1 LNILIKASFYLPEP
15 SKVITV
21 KEDSDVVLPCSLSTK
36 NITSELFD
44 WRKVAQKNEVQKEVY
59 MYDNGTHYNSGLD
72 GQSEEFKGRV
82 SHFQDELK
90 HGNAS
95 IIIRNTKISDSG
107 DYSCDFPKLQTPQ
120 TFYVK
125 LVVERVLKDRSGEN
139 IPGAAP
145 KPLIESLKDGVLQCK
160 VHGNPTPEVGWRD
173 RDGNVLRAK
182 VTERGDGF
190 NIILQTTVKKSGI
203 YCCVATQEE
212 IKHQI
217 YAETNVYIS
226 GLSPG
231 WIVLIVVGV
240 VAGVVCLNV
249 GVVIAGAVFVKK
261 GYITLYRIKGT
272 KVIKVEEGSDVILP
286 FYVQPK
292 KDITSKVFIWR
303 KRSEAGGK
311 QKNVLLYD
319 KDVLNKG
326 QSEEV
331 KGQDKESEKVEGQ
344 DEQFRGRVEYFQK
357 ELKEGNASITI
368 RKITMADSGKYICIY
383 QYRRKPQT
391 FKFNLVVVE
400 PKVITVEEGSD
411 VNGGPEENLRLKEE
425 TS

>member
-1 LNILIKASFYLPEP
+1 EP

-125 LVVERVLKDRSGEN
+125 LVV
-139 IPGAAP
+139 
-145 KPLIESLKDGVLQCK
+145 
-160 VHGNPTPEVGWRD
+160 
-173 RDGNVLRAK
+173 
-182 VTERGDGF
+182 
-190 NIILQTTVKKSGI
+190 
-203 YCCVATQEE
+203 
-212 IKHQI
+212 
-217 YAETNVYIS
+217 
-226 GLSPG
+226 
-231 WIVLIVVGV
+231 
-240 VAGVVCLNV
+240 
-249 GVVIAGAVFVKK
+249 
-261 GYITLYRIKGT
+261 GT

-319 KDVLNKG
+319 KDVLNKATA
-326 QSEEV
+326 V
-331 KGQDKESEKVEGQ
+331 KVRVSSSKVESLI
-344 DEQFRGRVEYFQK
+344 FQM
-357 ELKEGNASITI
+357 N
-368 RKITMADSGKYICIY
+368 
-383 QYRRKPQT
+383 
-391 FKFNLVVVE
+391 
-400 PKVITVEEGSD
+400 
-411 VNGGPEENLRLKEE
+411 
-425 TS
+425 